1 MSGGIRMI
9 LKINEDYRITT
20 DSICIIL
27 EKKRVIQKNTKN
39 HKAGDEVYDTIGYYG
54 EFEHAYN
61 GLLKRGLIA
70 SDLEGLRAILNWI
83 ERTGKEIK
91 ESLSKASLDDLRAEI
106 DLLQAEVNSL
116 KKKEKKA

>member
-1 MSGGIRMI
+1 MI
-9 LKINEDYRITT
+9 LKINEDYRIST
-20 DSICIIL
+20 DSTCIML
-27 EKKRVIQKNTKN
+27 EKKRIIEKDTKH
-39 HKAGDEVYDTIGYYG
+39 HKAGDEVFDTIGFYG

-61 GLLKRGLIA
+61 ALVKRGLLA